1 MRPEDG
7 GLEDG
12 IRDVNMTPLIDVSLV
27 LVVMLLLA
35 TPLAF
40 ESNIA
45 VKQAR
50 AAATAAQKEEP
61 VERVEVRILDDEHV
75 RVNRREIPRAEL
87 GEALTPLL
95 FGETPPPVVV
105 TAAAGVTH
113 GAFVSVLDQAKFSG
127 AAEIAVTG
135 E

>member
-1 MRPEDG
+1 MQPEEA

-12 IRDVNMTPLIDVSLV
+12 IREVNMTPLIDVSLV

-45 VKQAR
+45 VKRAE
-50 AAATAAQKEEP
+50 AAAAAAERKEP
-61 VERVEVRILDDEHV
+61 VERVEVRILDEQRV
-75 RVNRREIPRAEL
+75 RVNRREIPRTEL
-87 GEALTPLL
+87 GDALTPLL
-95 FGETPPPVVV
+95 FGESPPPVVV
-105 TAAAGVTH
+105 VCADGVSH
-113 GAFVSVLDQAKFSG
+113 GTFVSVLDQAKFSG

-135 E
+135 D

>member
-1 MRPEDG
+1 MRPQEHAPD
-7 GLEDG
+7 EG
-12 IRDVNMTPLIDVSLV
+12 IREVNMTPLIDVSLV

-40 ESNIA
+40 ESSIA

-50 AAATAAQKEEP
+50 AAATAARTQEP
-61 VERVEVRILDDEHV
+61 VERVEVRILDEQRV
-75 RVNRREIPRAEL
+75 RVDRREVPRTEL
-87 GEALTPLL
+87 GDALAPLL
-95 FGETPPPVVV
+95 LGESPPPVVV

-113 GAFVSVLDQAKFSG
+113 GTFVSVLDQAKFSG